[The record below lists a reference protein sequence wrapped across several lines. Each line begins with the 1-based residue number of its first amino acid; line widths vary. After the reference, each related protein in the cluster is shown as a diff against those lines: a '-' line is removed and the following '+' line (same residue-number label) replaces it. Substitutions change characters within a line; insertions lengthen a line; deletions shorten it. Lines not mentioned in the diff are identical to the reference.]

1 MERIVEE
8 RAESYGAPGPNM
20 ERTADL
26 WSAYLGVPVSAHDV
40 AMLMVLVKVSRA
52 RVKFHA
58 DNYEDIK
65 GYADIA
71 REVHRAR

>member
-8 RAESYGAPGPNM
+8 RGAQYGAPGPNM
-20 ERTADL
+20 DRTADL
-26 WSAYLGVPVSAHDV
+26 WSAYLGIPVSAHDV